1 MEWKDSKWK
10 MFHMFARQINDFE
23 THTYAIPETT
33 FLFSSNLLLNL
44 KQENNSIF
52 GISFS
57 GIFFSFFSI
66 FFFFEEFI
74 PSFYFWFFFLS
85 FFEQL
90 QQNKMHPH
98 TCLLVYYHTNQNP
111 KHKNTRSLYHCLAN
125 NIKQG
130 WDGVGEQKKRLM
142 SV

>member
-1 MEWKDSKWK
+1 MVNGEWRDWKWK

-33 FLFSSNLLLNL
+33 FLFSSNLLL
-44 KQENNSIF
+44 KIIQEITLF
-52 GISFS
+52 LWH
-57 GIFFSFFSI
+57 FFFH
-66 FFFFEEFI
+66 FFFFSWGTLFLL
-74 PSFYFWFFFLS
+74 FVFDFF

-98 TCLLVYYHTNQNP
+98 TCLLVHTIHP
-111 KHKNTRSLYHCLAN
+111 KHKNTRSHYHCLAN
-125 NIKQG
+125 KIKRG